1 VVHLIPSW
9 MNGISRLMRFTK
21 YLILQL
27 LDARHTN
34 PPLVP

>member
-1 VVHLIPSW
+1 
-9 MNGISRLMRFTK
+9 MNGISRLMRFMK

-27 LDARHTN
+27 LEVRHTN